1 MRVALVGHKKR
12 FVYKRCRKKL
22 KPFYLLNIIFVGLL
36 VIDTKPC
43 VVVTCLSFMLLQD
56 SAKHHAV
63 YMISSVASSLFGSV
77 RVSSKGRF
85 VELVTLLAEVT
96 RKT

>member
-1 MRVALVGHKKR
+1 MP
-12 FVYKRCRKKL
+12 KKL
-22 KPFYLLNIIFVGLL
+22 KPLYLLNIIFVGLL

-77 RVSSKGRF
+77 RVSSKGPF

-96 RKT
+96 RKM

>member
-1 MRVALVGHKKR
+1 M
-12 FVYKRCRKKL
+12 

-85 VELVTLLAEVT
+85 VKLVTLLAEVT